1 MENRDPE
8 PQVKY
13 VFQTCLSISLQFLFL
28 FRRVYGGILYSI
40 KGEDSPLAAT
50 KNAGAAKKTQKKPAG
65 TGKTTKNTTAKAA
78 PKKQQTK
85 KTSKTKEPVEV
96 PRATLSEAF
105 GSDVLGLM
113 FIALGVLFGLFL
125 YGAMPEKGLGK
136 WIYWVC
142 FNAVGFVSY
151 ALPPFCLILGVLTVA
166 GSRRTP
172 ARGRVS
178 ACIMLILF
186 TAAFIHLMGGISY
199 KEPTA
204 GANAARTLENA
215 ANAVWDYIKNCSER
229 SLGLVKNATRGG
241 GVLGGFICLVFYII
255 GGQGLCA
262 VGVVAGLLIAIV
274 LVTRVSLKT
283 FPDYL
288 KGSIS
293 GLFEK
298 LDPEDDGTEDDT
310 YIPFSG
316 KKRKFYV
323 ETLEDSQ
330 PAEESAQEDDGEEAP
345 DIELGHLSAVN
356 ADIAPVRVRQIKRGR
371 IEEDTGSDEYDGL
384 FNNEP
389 IDDTLPMEPELRVT
403 DMKEEARKRAAEKAA
418 AAEPAFFGASER
430 SFLTADK
437 EPEVPEALLFGDE
450 PEPAKA
456 PVQKREQSGLR
467 SVMPGNT
474 VPSPAEEPEL
484 MQTGEQPAFRSV
496 MPAEAKL
503 PVFTAEPPQAPAESL
518 AEPLTEQPPEISGE
532 LPEESSEMPPLTQY
546 TAEERKEAFAARPY
560 TEAEAAAE
568 AAPKPAP
575 KFRPVD
581 EVTGEPLPEAQEAPE
596 VYEPFSLDCLND
608 PPKSYARAS
617 DDPEQAGQLLVETL
631 KNFGIES
638 KLLEYSVGPV
648 VTRYELQPAP
658 GVRVSKITSLANDLA
673 LALAATR
680 VRIEAPIPN
689 KAAVGIEVPNKK
701 AASVFLKEIVSS
713 DTFTN
718 MKSPVAMA
726 MGKDIG
732 GKIVVADLAKM
743 PHMLIAGSTGSGK
756 SVCIN
761 NLILS
766 MVYKSAPA
774 DLRLILVDPKQVE
787 LSVYG
792 HLPHLLIPVVTDPK
806 KASSA
811 LRWAVNEM
819 TLRYS
824 KFTQRGARDLNRYN
838 SLQTEEKEKLPRI
851 VVIIDELADLMMV
864 CPDEVED
871 SICRIAQLGRAAGL
885 HLIVA
890 TQRPSSDVITGLIKA
905 NIPSRAAFA
914 VSSAIDSRIILDSVG
929 AEKLLGK
936 GDCLFHPNG
945 ADKPTRLQAAFV
957 SDEEVEQVMEH
968 YKNDKGPNFD
978 AEIQNMMD
986 NNAAGGAKGGVFG
999 EGKQEDDLL
1008 GEAVR
1013 IVLDSGQASI
1023 SMIQRKLRV
1032 GYARAARLVDMMEEK
1047 GYVSGF
1053 DGSKPR
1059 KVLIKRA
1066 EFEQLFGD
1074 GSYVPPEEEPG
1085 TNYEDG
1091 YVPEEYRI

>member
-1 MENRDPE
+1 M
-8 PQVKY
+8 
-13 VFQTCLSISLQFLFL
+13 
-28 FRRVYGGILYSI
+28 
-40 KGEDSPLAAT
+40 AAS
-50 KNAGAAKKTQKKPAG
+50 KNAGSGKTAKKQPAGAKKTTKKTPAKTAAKKPA
-65 TGKTTKNTTAKAA
+65 KTAK
-78 PKKQQTK
+78 
-85 KTSKTKEPVEV
+85 KTKPVEV
-96 PRATLSEAF
+96 PLATPVEAF
-105 GSDVLGLM
+105 GNEVLGIAL
-113 FIALGVLFGLFL
+113 IALGVLFAIYL
-125 YGAMPEKGLGK
+125 YGARPEKGIGYYV
-136 WIYWVC
+136 YWLM
-142 FNAVGFVSY
+142 FNAVGLVAY
-151 ALPPFCLILGVLTVA
+151 ALPPFCALLGVLSVA
-166 GSRRTP
+166 GSKRSP
-172 ARGRVS
+172 AAGRVPVF
-178 ACIMLILF
+178 ILLVLF
-186 TAAFIHLMGGISY
+186 TAALIHLIGGIEY
-199 KEPTA
+199 TKPLAGRNTA
-204 GANAARTLENA
+204 ETLQNVVKTMWE
-215 ANAVWDYIKNCSER
+215 YIKNCSER
-229 SLGLVKNATRGG
+229 ALGNVKNASRGG
-241 GVLGGFICLVFYII
+241 GVIGGFICLVFFVI
-255 GGQGLCA
+255 GDQGLTA
-262 VGVVAGLLIAIV
+262 VGVVAGLLISLL
-274 LVTRVSLKT
+274 LVTRISLKT

-288 KGSIS
+288 RGGVSR
-293 GLFEK
+293 LFEK
-298 LDPEDDGTEDDT
+298 IDPEDDGTEDDE

-316 KKRKFYV
+316 KKRKLYM
-323 ETLEDSQ
+323 ESLDGEQ
-330 PAEESAQEDDGEEAP
+330 PAPEDGEEGEEEDGEADQ
-345 DIELGHLSAVN
+345 DIELGHLSEVN
-356 ADIAPVRVRQIKRGR
+356 DIRHMRVTHKKKHP
-371 IEEDTGSDEYDGL
+371 EPDTGSDEYDGL

-403 DMKEEARKRAAEKAA
+403 DIREEAKKRARA
-418 AAEPAFFGASER
+418 AAEPALFGAGEG
-430 SFLTADK
+430 SFLNMPED
-437 EPEVPEALLFGDE
+437 EPAPAVSEALLFGDE
-450 PEPAKA
+450 PDAPASVPAA
-456 PVQKREQSGLR
+456 PQ
-467 SVMPGNT
+467 P
-474 VPSPAEEPEL
+474 EPEL
-484 MQTGEQPAFRSV
+484 PVTVLTKPVRPKPAAPR
-496 MPAEAKL
+496 PAEPA
-503 PVFTAEPPQAPAESL
+503 AEPELFGEKASAGAPLVKVDPVSEPEQL
-518 AEPLTEQPPEISGE
+518 AQE
-532 LPEESSEMPPLTQY
+532 EMPPLSRY
-546 TAEERKEAFAARPY
+546 DADELKEAFAARPY

-568 AAPKPAP
+568 KADKPAP

-581 EVTGEPLPEAQEAPE
+581 EVTGEPLPEVINEPPAGEE
-596 VYEPFSLDCLND
+596 VPVYTPFSLDCLND
-608 PPKSYARAS
+608 PPRNYSRAT
-617 DDPEQAGQLLVETL
+617 DDPEQVGKLLVETL
-631 KNFGIES
+631 KNFGIEA
-638 KLLEYSVGPV
+638 KLLEHSVGPV

-658 GVRVSKITSLANDLA
+658 GVRVSKITALANDIA

-701 AASVFLKEIVSS
+701 AASVYLKEIVNS
-713 DTFTN
+713 DIFMN

-766 MVYKSAPA
+766 MVFKSSPA

-787 LSVYG
+787 LSVYA

-819 TLRYS
+819 TLRYT
-824 KFTQRGARDLNRYN
+824 KFSQRGARDLNRYN

-871 SICRIAQLGRAAGL
+871 SICRIAQLGRAAGI

-890 TQRPSSDVITGLIKA
+890 TQRPSADVITGLIKA

-914 VSSAIDSRIILDSVG
+914 VSSAIDSRIILDTVG

-968 YKNDKGPNFD
+968 YKTDKAPVYE
-978 AEIQNMMD
+978 ASIQEII
-986 NNAAGGAKGGVFG
+986 NNPGGGGAKGGAFG

-1008 GEAVR
+1008 GAAVG

-1066 EFEQLFGD
+1066 EYEQLFGTGTD
-1074 GSYVPPEEEPG
+1074 APAADEPG
-1085 TNYEDG
+1085 ANYEDG
-1091 YVPEEYRI
+1091 YVPEDYR

>member
-1 MENRDPE
+1 M
-8 PQVKY
+8 
-13 VFQTCLSISLQFLFL
+13 
-28 FRRVYGGILYSI
+28 
-40 KGEDSPLAAT
+40 
-50 KNAGAAKKTQKKPAG
+50 AAKKKAG
-65 TGKTTKNTTAKAA
+65 SAKGNTKNTSGAKKTTKKTAEKQAA
-78 PKKQQTK
+78 QKKQTNPSAK
-85 KTSKTKEPVEV
+85 RNNRPKVEV
-96 PRATLSEAF
+96 PRATPLETF
-105 GSDVLGLM
+105 NNEVLGLLL
-113 FIALGVLFGLFL
+113 IALGVVFALFL
-125 YGAMPEKGLGK
+125 YGKMPEKGIGK
-136 WIYWVC
+136 YIYWLM
-142 FNAVGFVSY
+142 FNTVGLVAY
-151 ALPPFCLILGVLTVA
+151 ALPPFLAVLGVITVA
-166 GSRRTP
+166 GSKRTP
-172 ARGRVS
+172 APGRVLVFV
-178 ACIMLILF
+178 MLVVF
-186 TAAFIHLMGGISY
+186 TAALIHLIGGINY
-199 KEPTA
+199 KEPTE
-204 GANAARTLENA
+204 GANTARTMENA
-215 ANAVWDYIKNCSER
+215 WNAFKNYIVTCSER
-229 SLGLVKNATRGG
+229 SLGKVKNASRGG
-241 GVLGGFICLVFYII
+241 GVIGGFICLLFYVI
-255 GGQGLCA
+255 GGQSLCA
-262 VGVVAGLLIAIV
+262 VAVIAGLVISIL
-274 LVTRVSLKT
+274 LVTHVSIKT

-288 KGSIS
+288 KGSLPR
-293 GLFEK
+293 LFEK
-298 LDPEDDGTEDDT
+298 IDPEDDGTEDYD
-310 YIPFSG
+310 YLPFSG
-316 KKRKFYV
+316 KKRKLYM
-323 ETLEDSQ
+323 
-330 PAEESAQEDDGEEAP
+330 ESLDGETASEEPEEGEEETGEEDPELA
-345 DIELGHLSAVN
+345 LGHLSEVN
-356 ADIAPVRVRQIKRGR
+356 DIRHMQLKRKKHKHAA
-371 IEEDTGSDEYDGL
+371 EDTGSDEYDGI

-389 IDDTLPMEPELRVT
+389 IDDTLRMEPELRVI
-403 DMKEEARKRAAEKAA
+403 DIREEERKRAEKKNKEAEPALFGANEASFLNVVEEPAQAEVTEAQLLGEEPFPEPDQSVRQADAEPTEEPQA
-418 AAEPAFFGASER
+418 AAEPELFGTGVGPLGEA
-430 SFLTADK
+430 
-437 EPEVPEALLFGDE
+437 EPETSGVPEA
-450 PEPAKA
+450 
-456 PVQKREQSGLR
+456 S
-467 SVMPGNT
+467 
-474 VPSPAEEPEL
+474 
-484 MQTGEQPAFRSV
+484 
-496 MPAEAKL
+496 
-503 PVFTAEPPQAPAESL
+503 APARSME
-518 AEPLTEQPPEISGE
+518 E
-532 LPEESSEMPPLTQY
+532 L
-546 TAEERKEAFAARPY
+546 REAVEARPY

-596 VYEPFSLDCLND
+596 EIGPFSLDCLND
-608 PPKSYARAS
+608 PPKNYSKAT
-617 DDPEQAGQLLVETL
+617 DDPEQVGKLLVETL
-631 KNFGIES
+631 GNFGIEA
-638 KLLEYSVGPV
+638 KLLEWSVGPV

-658 GVRVSKITSLANDLA
+658 GVRVSKITGLASDIA

-701 AASVFLKEIVSS
+701 AASVFLKEIISS
-713 DTFTN
+713 DTFIN

-732 GKIVVADLAKM
+732 GKIVVADLSKM

-766 MVYKSAPA
+766 MVYKSAPS

-787 LSVYG
+787 LSVYAN
-792 HLPHLLIPVVTDPK
+792 LPHLLIPVVTDPK

-819 TLRYS
+819 TLRYN
-824 KFTQRGARDLNRYN
+824 KFMQRGARDLNRYN
-838 SLQTEEKEKLPRI
+838 SLQTEESEKLPRI

-871 SICRIAQLGRAAGL
+871 AICRIAQLGRAAGL

-914 VSSAIDSRIILDSVG
+914 VSSAIDSRIILDTAG

-957 SDEEVEQVMEH
+957 SDEEVERVMEH
-968 YKNDKGPNFD
+968 YKKAKAPVY
-978 AEIQNMMD
+978 ESSVLESI
-986 NNAAGGAKGGVFG
+986 NNVASGGAKGGVFG

-1066 EFEQLFGD
+1066 EFEQIFGD
-1074 GSYVPPEEEPG
+1074 GSYVPPDEESG
-1085 TNYEDG
+1085 ANAEDG
-1091 YVPEEYRI
+1091 YIPEEYRE